1 MKKILKSEDE
11 MRVFASEI
19 AKNIQP
25 GDILGLI
32 GELGAGK
39 TTFVKC
45 LAKALEITSRVVSPT
60 FVIFKPYQIDIKTKK
75 HKNIKTFVH
84 VDAYRIEGE
93 ELQDVGIEDYFED
106 GSVLAI
112 EWADKIKKILPVGR
126 TKWIRFSLGKNE
138 NERIVEF

>member
-1 MKKILKSEDE
+1 
-11 MRVFASEI
+11 MRAFAKGI
-19 AKNIQP
+19 AKNLKP

-39 TTFVKC
+39 TTFVKG
-45 LAKALEITSRVVSPT
+45 LAKALGIKSRVVSPT
-60 FVIFKPYQIDIKTKK
+60 FVIFKPYHVNNKK
-75 HKNIKTFVH
+75 FKHLVH
-84 VDAYRIEGE
+84 VDAYRVEGE
-93 ELQDVGIEDYFED
+93 ELQDVGIEDYFND

-112 EWADKIKKILPVGR
+112 EWADKIKKILPNGR

>member
-1 MKKILKSEDE
+1 MHA
-11 MRVFASEI
+11 FAKDI
-19 AKNIQP
+19 AKNLKP

-39 TTFVKC
+39 TTFVKG
-45 LAKALEITSRVVSPT
+45 LAKALGIKSRVVSPT
-60 FVIFKPYQIDIKTKK
+60 FVIFKPYDVSNKK
-75 HKNIKTFVH
+75 FEHFVH
-84 VDAYRIEGE
+84 VDAYRVEGE

-112 EWADKIKKILPVGR
+112 EWADKIKKILPNGR